1 MKFLKTII
9 AIGTI
14 LILTITITK
23 IMENWNTIAKIIV
36 GLIILMIILIAI
48 KYIKNLFS
56 DNKEEDYFK

>member
-23 IMENWNTIAKIIV
+23 IIENWNTITKIII
-36 GLIILMIILIAI
+36 GLIISTVILIII
-48 KYIKNLFS
+48 KYIKNLFY
-56 DNKEEDYFK
+56 DNKEENYFK

>member
-1 MKFLKTII
+1 MKFLKTLI

-14 LILTITITK
+14 LFLTIVITK
-23 IMENWNTIAKIIV
+23 IMENWNTITKIII
-36 GLIILMIILIAI
+36 GLIILTIILIAI

>member
-23 IMENWNTIAKIIV
+23 IMENWNTVTKIII
-36 GLIILMIILIAI
+36 GLIILIIILIAI